1 MWENILK
8 KMGKTA
14 LVAVAAL
21 LIQALTYLVT
31 NFQPEPGMQ
40 KVLWELFVPLLMVVI
55 EGLRR
60 WINYDP
66 EKDTKRASAGGVC
79 GSCD

>member
-1 MWENILK
+1 
-8 KMGKTA
+8 
-14 LVAVAAL
+14 
-21 LIQALTYLVT
+21 
-31 NFQPEPGMQ
+31 MQ

-66 EKDTKRASAGGVC
+66 EKDTKRA
-79 GSCD
+79 

>member
-40 KVLWELFVPLLMVVI
+40 KVLWEL
-55 EGLRR
+55 
-60 WINYDP
+60 
-66 EKDTKRASAGGVC
+66 
-79 GSCD
+79 